1 MVLNASYLYVTLGL
15 QAAGIE
21 YATWDDGR
29 KLCLECLETAVI
41 DTKEAQPLYRDILK
55 FYKNI
60 GMMIDQEIPML
71 LVERSAL
78 NEAREGEKEVG
89 RPHLYLLGGLCSL
102 SIIRNSMSF
111 HRGITNFTFANK
123 GYTSPSNE
131 EREDSNVA
139 TGVNYGV
146 ASSSSW
152 SSSIR
157 NPKKGHHEN

>member
-1 MVLNASYLYVTLGL
+1 VVLNASYLCVALGYL
-15 QAAGIE
+15 QPAGIE

-89 RPHLYLLGGLCSL
+89 RSHLYLFGSLCSTQAPQT
-102 SIIRNSMSF
+102 R
-111 HRGITNFTFANK
+111 R
-123 GYTSPSNE
+123 
-131 EREDSNVA
+131 
-139 TGVNYGV
+139 
-146 ASSSSW
+146 
-152 SSSIR
+152 
-157 NPKKGHHEN
+157 